1 MYSSSHQSD
10 ALVNGNSGMKER
22 TEGISRHRVHGFCI
36 NKGKKSDSESTGAR
50 MPQISEPLRR
60 NHAYQDVDMPL
71 GPSLAANRRLV

>member
-50 MPQISEPLRR
+50 MPQISEPLHR
-60 NHAYQDVDMPL
+60 NHAYRTWICHS
-71 GPSLAANRRLV
+71 GPH